1 MTIEDKSIIKSLFM
15 DNGTVLGLFEY
26 NDNIYALISE
36 ECVINNY
43 QKVNIYKVDYIN
55 NEYIID
61 IILITTSEKHIYK
74 YSINRISKMKLITTC
89 ERYNP

>member
-55 NEYIID
+55 DEYIIND
-61 IILITTSEKHIYK
+61 INDKDFKILEKIITKIYK
-74 YSINRISKMKLITTC
+74 EKA
-89 ERYNP
+89 

>member
-43 QKVNIYKVDYIN
+43 QKVNIYKVNYIN
-55 NEYIID
+55 NEYIIND
-61 IILITTSEKHIYK
+61 IDDKDFKILEKIITKMYKEKA
-74 YSINRISKMKLITTC
+74 
-89 ERYNP
+89 

>member
-55 NEYIID
+55 NEYIIND
-61 IILITTSEKHIYK
+61 IDDKDFKILEKIITKIYK
-74 YSINRISKMKLITTC
+74 EKA
-89 ERYNP
+89 

>member
-43 QKVNIYKVDYIN
+43 QKVNIYKVNYIN
-55 NEYIID
+55 NEYIIND
-61 IILITTSEKHIYK
+61 IDDKDFKILEKIITKIYK
-74 YSINRISKMKLITTC
+74 EKA
-89 ERYNP
+89 